1 MTRPNV
7 FADLAIAATLVVF
20 VGLFAAIPTITPAQE
35 AKPVQPQAKPVQPQ
49 AKAEKSGEQSASF
62 WMERKL
68 HLSQQLLAGITAGD
82 FEKITQT
89 AQTMRS
95 LDKVESFI
103 RGRTPGYRTQLQ
115 FFDESLNEIIRQADK
130 DNLEGAALGFTQL
143 TISCVNCHKQLRA
156 AK

>member
-1 MTRPNV
+1 MTRASIS
-7 FADLAIAATLVVF
+7 ADLAIVVGLATLV
-20 VGLFAAIPTITPAQE
+20 GLFLGIPTITAAQE
-35 AKPVQPQAKPVQPQ
+35 AAPKQPQAKT
-49 AKAEKSGEQSASF
+49 ERTGEQSTSF

-82 FEKITQT
+82 F
-89 AQTMRS
+89 
-95 LDKVESFI
+95 DKVSTSAQAMKGLNKVEAFI

-115 FFDESLNEIIRQADK
+115 VFDESLDEIIRQADK

>member
-1 MTRPNV
+1 MTRASV
-7 FADLAIAATLVVF
+7 SADLSAVISLVAL
-20 VGLFAAIPTITPAQE
+20 VGLFVAIPTIAPAQE
-35 AKPVQPQAKPVQPQ
+35 AQPKQPQ

-68 HLSQQLLAGITAGD
+68 HLSQQLLAGITSGD
-82 FEKITQT
+82 FDKITT
-89 AQTMRS
+89 SAQAMRG
-95 LDKVESFI
+95 LNKIEAFI
-103 RGRTPGYRTQLQ
+103 RGQTPGYRTQLQ
-115 FFDESLNEIIRQADK
+115 FFDESLNEIIQQADK

>member
-1 MTRPNV
+1 MSR
-7 FADLAIAATLVVF
+7 ASRILGLALAAQVTLY
-20 VGLFAAIPTITPAQE
+20 GLCASSPLHAQE
-35 AKPVQPQAKPVQPQ
+35 AKAKQPAKTE
-49 AKAEKSGEQSASF
+49 KAGEQPTSF

-82 FEKITQT
+82 FDKVTT
-89 AQTMRS
+89 SAQAMKG
-95 LDKVESFI
+95 LDKVEAFI

-115 FFDESLNEIIRQADK
+115 FFDESLDEIIRQAGK

>member
-1 MTRPNV
+1 MSRASRI
-7 FADLAIAATLVVF
+7 FGLALAAQVALY
-20 VGLFAAIPTITPAQE
+20 GLCTSSPLHAQE
-35 AKPVQPQAKPVQPQ
+35 AKAKQPPQAKTE
-49 AKAEKSGEQSASF
+49 KAGEQTTSF

-82 FEKITQT
+82 FDKVTT
-89 AQTMRS
+89 SAQAMKG
-95 LDKVESFI
+95 LDKVEAFI

-115 FFDESLNEIIRQADK
+115 FFDESLDEIIRQAEK

>member
-1 MTRPNV
+1 MSRASRILG
-7 FADLAIAATLVVF
+7 FAFAVLVALF
-20 VGLFAAIPTITPAQE
+20 GLCTSSPLRAQE
-35 AKPVQPQAKPVQPQ
+35 AKAKQPAKTE
-49 AKAEKSGEQSASF
+49 KAGEQTTSF

-82 FEKITQT
+82 FDKVTT
-89 AQTMRS
+89 SAQAMKG
-95 LDKVESFI
+95 LDKVEAFI

-115 FFDESLNEIIRQADK
+115 FFDESLDEIIRQADK